1 MNMNW
6 LTQFFEK
13 RKDDL
18 ADEIRAHLQMDIAD
32 RISRGESPEQA
43 RSAAQRELGNAAL
56 IQDVTHRA
64 WSWTQFER
72 LQNDVRFGLRML
84 GRSPGFSLAV
94 VFTLALGV
102 GATCAMFT
110 VVDRVLLRPIRFE
123 DPARLVTIVETGKRG
138 SDQSGNAVYQD
149 IAQWQQRS
157 RSMEA
162 ISFYDENHRRIWFLD
177 GKNGTVHVGSASI
190 SANLFPM
197 LGLHPALGRGF
208 LLQDA
213 GGSVRRDD
221 AHAVLLSDAVW
232 REDFGAD
239 PGVVGTITHMNGES
253 LTIIGVMPPDVVFP
267 YGSGNWNGLPVVWRP
282 VVLGDSDVTRDHN
295 APHYWVLAR
304 LKRGVSLPAAESELR
319 AIQSDVAKAYTDPF
333 DRDHL
338 SSVNLEVYAHSLVDE
353 KVRKATLS
361 LFGASALLWLI
372 ACVNAASLMFARSTA
387 RQREFA
393 VRGALGAS
401 RAQIL
406 QQLLVESAILSVLS
420 SVLGLALALTI
431 LKAFE
436 HGLVTQFNIHQKLQP
451 DVSVMAALLLLTV
464 FGTLNVALWPAC
476 GIFRSRFETK
486 LRQGSPQTGMT
497 RTQHR
502 MRGALVVTE
511 ISLALTLLAGCG
523 LLLRT
528 IYALRHVALG
538 FRTEHVLVANMTI
551 PSYRFAGRDMTTDFY
566 QPLIDR
572 VKRLPGV
579 DSASLMTEVPLGHTF
594 SMIFT
599 MRPSGHSAVDLQRRE
614 MKAQFRAVGPE
625 MQQVFG
631 FRMLRGR
638 FFNESDTA
646 TSQAVEIVNRAFVRA
661 YFGDD
666 RDPSAILGESLSGF
680 GKNRRSTVVGV
691 LDDERQVSV
700 AEPSQPEI
708 EVCIPQITPE
718 SMFYKAAEG
727 MAMDVAVRTSSEP
740 SQLIPELR
748 NVLRASS
755 PDLAASN
762 FVTMDQVV
770 EESFGSQKLAA
781 ELLEIFAASALLL
794 TLSGIYGVL
803 AYFVVQRQRELG
815 IRIALGA
822 QQFHIRGLILRQACW
837 MLGAGL
843 IFGSGLAYL
852 SSRWLTVF
860 LYDVG
865 TNDPWT
871 GAAVAALLLA
881 GGILAAL
888 IPAHRAASV
897 NPAEMIRA
905 E

>member
-1 MNMNW
+1 MNW
-6 LTQFFEK
+6 LTRLFEK

-18 ADEIRAHLQMDIAD
+18 ADELRAHLEMDIAY
-32 RISRGESPEQA
+32 RISRGESRDQA
-43 RSAAQRELGNAAL
+43 RSEAQCELGNAAL
-56 IQDVTHRA
+56 IQDATHGM
-64 WSWTQFER
+64 WKWTRFER
-72 LQNDVRFGLRML
+72 LQNDLRFGLRIL
-84 GRSPGFSLAV
+84 RRSPGFTLAV
-94 VFTLALGV
+94 VLTLAIGV
-102 GATCAMFT
+102 GATCSMFT
-110 VVDRVLLRPIRFE
+110 VVDRVLLRPIQFE
-123 DPARLVTIVETGKRG
+123 DPAQLVTVAETGKSG
-138 SDQSGNAVYQD
+138 SDQLGKAVYQD
-149 IAQWQQRS
+149 IVQWQQRS
-157 RSMEA
+157 RSLQA
-162 ISFYDENHRRIWFLD
+162 ISFFDLNNSRIWFLD
-177 GKNGTVHVGSASI
+177 GKNGTVHVSSASV

-197 LGLHPALGRGF
+197 LGVRPTLGRGF

-213 GGSVRRDD
+213 GGSVKPDD
-221 AHAVLLSDAVW
+221 AHAILLSDAVW
-232 REDFGAD
+232 HEDFGAN
-239 PGVVGTITHMNGES
+239 PNVVGTTTHINGES
-253 LTIIGVMPPDVVFP
+253 LTIVGVMPPDVVFP

-282 VVLGDSDVTRDHN
+282 VILGDLDRAREHN
-295 APHYWVLAR
+295 APRYQVLAR
-304 LKRGVSLPAAESELR
+304 LKPEISLLQAQSELR
-319 AIQSDVAKAYTDPF
+319 AIQSDVAKAYADAF
-333 DRDHL
+333 DRDRI
-338 SSVNLEVYAHSLVDE
+338 SSVNLESYAHSLVDE
-353 KVRKATLS
+353 KVRKATFS

-393 VRGALGAS
+393 VRRALGAS

-406 QQLLVESAILSVLS
+406 QQLLVESAMLSVS
-420 SVLGLALALTI
+420 SSAIGLVLALAI

-436 HGLVTQFNIHQKLQP
+436 HGLVTQFYIHQKLLP
-451 DVSVMAALLLLTV
+451 GASVIAALVLLTI
-464 FGTLNVALWPAC
+464 FSTLSVALWPAF
-476 GIFRSRFETK
+476 GVFRARFESK
-486 LRQGSPQTGMT
+486 LRQGSLQAGMS
-497 RTQHR
+497 RAQHR
-502 MRGALVVTE
+502 MRGALVITE
-511 ISLALTLLAGCG
+511 ISLALTLLVGCG

-538 FRTEHVLVANMTI
+538 FRTEHILVANMTI
-551 PSYRFAGRDMTTDFY
+551 PAYRFVGSDMTTGFY

-579 DSASLMTEVPLGHTF
+579 NIASLMTEVPLGHTF
-594 SMIFT
+594 SMMFT
-599 MRPSGHSAVDLQRRE
+599 LGPSGHSPVDLLRRE
-614 MKAQFRAVGPE
+614 LKAQFRAVGPE

-638 FFNESDTA
+638 FFNEGDTA
-646 TSQAVEIVNRAFVRA
+646 ASQAVVIVNRAFVRG

-666 RDPSAILGESLSGF
+666 RDPSAILGESLIGF
-680 GKNRRSTVVGV
+680 GKSRRSTVVGV

-718 SMFYKAAEG
+718 SMFYRAAEG
-727 MAMDVAVRTSSEP
+727 MAMDVAVRTSNEP

-748 NVLRASS
+748 DVLRASS

-762 FVTMDQVV
+762 FTTMDKVV

-803 AYFVVQRQRELG
+803 AYFVTQRQRELG

-822 QQFHIRGLILRQACW
+822 QRSHIRGLILRQACW
-837 MLGAGL
+837 MLGMGL
-843 IFGSGLAYL
+843 IFGTGFAYL
-852 SSRWLTVF
+852 SSRWLKVF
-860 LYDVG
+860 LYDVK

-871 GAAVAALLLA
+871 GAAVAGLMFA

-897 NPAEMIRA
+897 DPVEMIRA